1 MGPEIFIDNFERTQH
16 SDELHGVIGRAL
28 IMATRFDSICE
39 SAAMMIELKLGHAG
53 LVTDQEYDELIE
65 KIRYLLTHSETRE
78 TIRKNRGVAHLFIH
92 DNGTRW
98 KSPCGQ
104 VKHDHLTGSFN
115 DAEKVISARD
125 VQPML
130 DAFLNV
136 QGLPFFYRIV

>member
-1 MGPEIFIDNFERTQH
+1 MIRIATMKYTVTRGHHKREIDRWT
-16 SDELHGVIGRAL
+16 GRP
-28 IMATRFDSICE
+28 
-39 SAAMMIELKLGHAG
+39 
-53 LVTDQEYDELIE
+53 V
-65 KIRYLLTHSETRE
+65 KIWVVRE

-92 DNGTRW
+92 DNETRW

-136 QGLPFFYRIV
+136 QGLPFFFMKRCGKCVEWVRKNRDALIAGERMGEKQ